1 VRRHQ
6 GGSRSGDQPSRQ
18 CDGRPA
24 RPPPRASCLDS
35 GVRRDDA
42 ESEERDVRRYG
53 NPGRDRWGGRGST
66 LRVTD
71 QARAPHPTCSG
82 LRGRRSGGR
91 SDRTRWRAQ
100 LGRIKL
106 RSLSY
111 TESGTASKRLSRV
124 GVGAPS
130 LPAVR
135 GLPPPPLHRPQPD
148 GRSGAPTPT
157 MVTPGPRKN
166 HEPAHWPFPGSPI
179 ISTVSPVARRS
190 RSCGS
195 CTGQRARALAPESA
209 MSTSERTMTMDFSQ
223 DSRG

>member
-1 VRRHQ
+1 MRRHQ

-53 NPGRDRWGGRGST
+53 NPGRDRRGGRGST

-130 LPAVR
+130 FPAVR
-135 GLPPPPLHRPQPD
+135 GLPPPRSTGPNQTVGQEPSHLPWSPPALEKITNPLTGLFQGLQLSVRC
-148 GRSGAPTPT
+148 
-157 MVTPGPRKN
+157 PR
-166 HEPAHWPFPGSPI
+166 
-179 ISTVSPVARRS
+179 SPVDLGPAAHVQVS
-190 RSCGS
+190 
-195 CTGQRARALAPESA
+195 ALARSPPNPPCRRVK
-209 MSTSERTMTMDFSQ
+209 ER
-223 DSRG
+223 